1 MPAPPPPLLFHE
13 GEGRCVRPFATLA
26 RKLFEPAWRIEQ
38 LMKVDRA
45 WWWTGVGLSLL
56 MVQTTGHAAALEK
69 KTVATAGVT
78 RIEFATPGELV
89 VKRGAEEKLVIE
101 AEPKVLAAL
110 DPAVKGDTLELRSK
124 GSFKTEK
131 NLKYLLTVKAFRSLK
146 TTGSGNSEVEGFE
159 GKEMDVTAA
168 GSGNIEL
175 KGLIAERMGLT
186 IANSGDISAKGRA
199 KSLSAR
205 IDGAGTLDAASVPA
219 KTVEAKL
226 AGSGT
231 IRVHAEETL
240 KATLSGAGSIEYK
253 GNPKLTQSISGAG
266 SIDRL

>member
-1 MPAPPPPLLFHE
+1 MNS
-13 GEGRCVRPFATLA
+13 
-26 RKLFEPAWRIEQ
+26 
-38 LMKVDRA
+38 DRA
-45 WWWTGVGLSLL
+45 WLWTVIGLGVLMTQGLS
-56 MVQTTGHAAALEK
+56 HAAAVEK
-69 KTVATAGVT
+69 KTVPTPGVT
-78 RIEFATPGELV
+78 RIEFATPGELL
-89 VKRGAEEKLVIE
+89 VKQGSEEKLVIE

-110 DPAVKGDTLELRSK
+110 DPAQKGDTLRLQSK

-131 NLKYLLTVKAFRSLK
+131 GLKYTLTIKGFRSLK
-146 TTGSGNSEVEGFE
+146 TTGSGNSEVSSFE
-159 GKEMDVTAA
+159 GKEMDITAA

-175 KGLIAERMGLT
+175 KGLIAERMSLT

-226 AGSGT
+226 TGSGA

-240 KATLSGAGSIEYK
+240 KASLSGAGSIEYK
-253 GNPKLTQSISGAG
+253 GKPKITQSISGAG
-266 SIDRL
+266 SIDPM